1 MGCRGWVLCGVVL
14 LAGCAAEPAAP
25 PDAELPSAVTPL
37 PGASPAGA
45 SPPGSPARN
54 STFRPPEALPPAAPR
69 RAPTNPDRPAIPASA
84 VPPPTAQPVAP
95 DAMLVAGQPVPTGTR
110 IVKFNEPGGY
120 NAYATPAFYGPRVDR
135 FDNGRP
141 DTPPDDA
148 LRLAE
153 HGYTFAEL
161 VPVIDQ
167 FVIHYDATGLA
178 GRTFDVLQHDRGLSC
193 HFLLDLDGTIY
204 QTLDLQERAWHAR
217 ESNSRSV
224 GIEIANVGAFAA
236 GAANDFSRWYRADTG
251 GRTSLVLP
259 PGHGVRDA
267 GRALRPARD
276 EPVLGRIHGR
286 LLVQYDLTDAQY
298 EALIHLTAALCR
310 TFPKLDP
317 RYPGSPGPARSDVLT
332 PAERSAFRGLVGHY
346 HLTEDKIDPGPAFDW
361 ERVLEGVKRELAT
374 P

>member
-1 MGCRGWVLCGVVL
+1 MTGRGLMLCGL
-14 LAGCAAEPAAP
+14 MWLAGCAAAPTERSDPPAAASTFRVPEAAP
-25 PDAELPSAVTPL
+25 PAARREAVVATV
-37 PGASPAGA
+37 
-45 SPPGSPARN
+45 
-54 STFRPPEALPPAAPR
+54 
-69 RAPTNPDRPAIPASA
+69 RPAIPEPARPDPA
-84 VPPPTAQPVAP
+84 ALPIPP
-95 DAMLVAGQPVPTGTR
+95 DAMLVAGRPIPTGTR
-110 IVKFNEPGGY
+110 IVKFTEPGGY

-148 LRLAE
+148 LRLARD
-153 HGYTFAEL
+153 GYSLEEL
-161 VPVIDQ
+161 SPVIDQ
-167 FVIHYDATGLA
+167 FVIHYDATGLS
-178 GRTFDVLQHDRGLSC
+178 GRTFSVLQHERGLSC
-193 HFLLDLDGTIY
+193 HFLLDLDGTVY

-224 GIEIANVGAFAA
+224 GIEIANVGAYAA
-236 GAANDFSRWYRADTG
+236 GAPNDFARWYETESG
-251 GRTSLVLP
+251 GRTTLVLP
-259 PGHGVRDA
+259 SDA
-267 GRALRPARD
+267 GLRDLATPLHPARD

-298 EALIHLTAALCR
+298 DALIKLTAALCR
-310 TFPKLDP
+310 TFPKLEP

-361 ERVLEGVKRELAT
+361 QRVIKGVKRELAT